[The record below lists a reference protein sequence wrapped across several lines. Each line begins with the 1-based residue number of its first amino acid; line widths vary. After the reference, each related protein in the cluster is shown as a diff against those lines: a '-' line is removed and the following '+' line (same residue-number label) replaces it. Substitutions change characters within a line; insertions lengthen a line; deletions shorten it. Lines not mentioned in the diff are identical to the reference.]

1 MENKF
6 EPEIELVHEE
16 RGHLAALTTMPG
28 FAIYQRLQRAEVDK
42 FFIRHMAT
50 DEADADAIIANFK
63 FTKAAAHYYQ
73 RITDR
78 VNIEIQSYTSAVQR
92 GSEKPI
98 DITADLLDIGPQ
110 HEDMNFIPDL
120 LGEEQF

>member
-6 EPEIELVHEE
+6 EPEVELVHEE

-42 FFIRHMAT
+42 FFIRLMSA
-50 DEADADAIIANFK
+50 DEGNEKEVLERFK
-63 FTKAAAHYYQ
+63 FSKAAAHYYQ

-78 VNIEIQSYTSAVQR
+78 VNIEIESYTSAVRQ

>member
-6 EPEIELVHEE
+6 EPEVELVHEE

-28 FAIYQRLQRAEVDK
+28 FAIYNRLQRAEVDK

-50 DEADADAIIANFK
+50 DESDKEAILENFR

-78 VNIEIQSYTSAVQR
+78 VNIEIQSYLTAVRQ
-92 GSEKPI
+92 GTETPI
-98 DITADLLDIGPQ
+98 DVTEGILDIGPQ
-110 HEDMNFIPDL
+110 HWDTNNIPDL

>member
-6 EPEIELVHEE
+6 EPEVILAHEE

-28 FAIYQRLQRAEVDK
+28 FAIYNRLQRAEVDK
-42 FFIRHMAT
+42 FFIRLMAA
-50 DEADADAIIANFK
+50 DEANEKDVLEKFK
-63 FTKAAAHYYQ
+63 FSKAAAHYYQ

-78 VNIEIQSYTSAVQR
+78 VNIEIQSYMSAVRQ
-92 GSEKPI
+92 GTEKPI
-98 DITADLLDIGPQ
+98 DVTEGLLDIGPQ
-110 HEDMNFIPDL
+110 HEDMDNIPDL